1 MASPF
6 FPFRPDGALAV
17 EGGAAI
23 GWPRTLLIFGPHL
36 VALAIMY
43 ATEPDVWSC
52 FAFLLAWGLLNFF
65 WMVMLRR
72 PGLSGLLSL
81 GLTIGLILAS
91 RLKHDVV
98 QMTANF
104 VDLMMIDSSTIS
116 FLLTIFPRLRWSLL
130 LSILLAIPVAVLLWR
145 LDPFRIR
152 RLTAATVGLGF
163 LASLAGLSTVWP
175 NEAWQG
181 YFDDGYVSKFARSGV
196 NAISDYV
203 SDGFMESDPVVAE
216 RLRLPL
222 EESCHPAGR
231 RPHIIMIHDES
242 SFDMR
247 IAPSVKLPAGYGDHF
262 RSYDGKQRTFVV
274 EGNGGP
280 SWFTE
285 YNVLAGLSSRSYRR
299 FAYFVT
305 RIAAGRVERGL
316 PLALRRCGY
325 STVSLYPALGGF
337 MSAKSFQMTTGIERV
352 LDAKELGAKAI
363 EPDSFFYN
371 RALNEFAQQ
380 KPTAPLFMFLYLS
393 ANHFPWD
400 FSFRPELSPSW
411 RSLGNAPNVD
421 EYLRRQMVSARDY
434 QSFLAQIKRRFPG
447 EPFLIV
453 RYGDHQPEFSSTVI
467 EPALDEA
474 GIARRLLAYDKRYYS
489 TYYAIDAVN
498 FKPVAS
504 DSAMETIDAAYL
516 PVVIQEA
523 AGLPLDPSFA
533 EQKSIM
539 LRCNGE
545 FYACKEGAEARR
557 FNRMLI
563 DAGYIK
569 GL

>member
-1 MASPF
+1 
-6 FPFRPDGALAV
+6 
-17 EGGAAI
+17 
-23 GWPRTLLIFGPHL
+23 
-36 VALAIMY
+36 MY
-43 ATEPDVWSC
+43 ATEPDAWSC
-52 FAFLLAWGLLNFF
+52 LAFLLAWGLLNFF
-65 WMVMLRR
+65 WIAMMRR

-81 GLTIGLILAS
+81 ALMIGLILAS
-91 RLKHDVV
+91 RFKHDVV

-104 VDLMMIDSSTIS
+104 VDLMMIDSSTVT
-116 FLLTIFPRLRWSLL
+116 FLFSILPDLRWSVLIVAA
-130 LSILLAIPVAVLLWR
+130 LSIPLAVLAWR

-152 RLTAATVGLGF
+152 RLSAVAAALGF
-163 LASLAGLSTVWP
+163 LAALAGLATLWP

-203 SDGFMESDPVVAE
+203 SDGFMESDPVVAD

-222 EESCHPAGR
+222 EDSCHASGR
-231 RPHIIMIHDES
+231 RPNIIMIHDES
-242 SFDMR
+242 SFDIR
-247 IAPSVKLPAGYGDHF
+247 IAQGVKVPAGYGDHF
-262 RSYDGKQRTFVV
+262 RSYDGKARSFVV

-285 YNVLAGLSSRSYRR
+285 YNVLAGLSARSFRR

-305 RIAAGRVERGL
+305 RIASGRVERGL

-325 STVSLYPALGGF
+325 GTMSLYPAYGGF
-337 MSAKSFQMTTGIERV
+337 MSAKAFQQTTGIQRV
-352 LDAKELGAKAI
+352 LDAGDLGARAL

-371 RALNEFAQQ
+371 RALRELEQER
-380 KPTAPLFMFLYLS
+380 PSGPMFMFLYLS

-400 FSFRPELSPSW
+400 FNFQPDLSPSW
-411 RSLGNAPNVD
+411 RAPGNAPNVD
-421 EYLRRQMVSARDY
+421 EYLRRQMISARDY
-434 QSFLAQIKRRFPG
+434 QSFLAQLKRRFPG
-447 EPFLIV
+447 ESFLIV
-453 RYGDHQPEFSSTVI
+453 RYGDHQPEFSSSVI

-474 GIARRLLAYDKRYYS
+474 GIARRLLAHDPRYYS

-498 FKPVAS
+498 FKPAPA
-504 DSAMETIDAAYL
+504 DSAMDSIDAAYL
-516 PVVIQEA
+516 PIVVQEA
-523 AGLPLDPSFA
+523 AGLPLDPTFA
-533 EQKSIM
+533 EQKKIM
-539 LRCNGE
+539 LRCRGR
-545 FYACKEGAEARR
+545 FYGCNDGAEARR